1 MRRRQMRRL
10 RDRLK
15 ELVRMKPK
23 RDALLL
29 KLGAAKSQ
37 APAAWRLFEVHVSH
51 APRRRKSKNHKTDTA
66 QAVPKFSFALRWD
79 KLREARRREGRYLLR
94 CNLPERPPEQLWG
107 FYLQLVQ
114 VEQAFKHLKGDLA
127 LRPIYHQ
134 DATRIEAHIFI
145 AFLAY
150 CLHVTLGRRLRDLA
164 PGLTPRAVREKLGA
178 RQMLDVYLPPTDGRE
193 VILTRYTQ
201 PEPDQRL
208 LLERLKLNLP
218 EQPPPKITAA
228 QVRGK

>member
-1 MRRRQMRRL
+1 MRRRQMRWL
-10 RDRLK
+10 RDRLQ

-23 RDALLL
+23 RDALLM
-29 KLGAAKSQ
+29 KLGAAQNQ
-37 APAAWRLFEVHVSH
+37 APAAWRLFEVRVPA
-51 APRRRKSKNHKTDTA
+51 APRQSKKQKTDTPESA
-66 QAVPKFSFALRWD
+66 PEFSFALRWD

-114 VEQAFKHLKGDLA
+114 IEQAFKHLKGDLA

-134 DATRIEAHIFI
+134 HPERIEAHIFI

-150 CLHVTLGRRLRDLA
+150 CLHVTLARRLRDLA
-164 PGLTPRAVREKLGA
+164 PGLTPRSVLEKLA
-178 RQMLDVYLPPTDGRE
+178 AIQMLDVHLPTTDDRE

-208 LLERLKLNLP
+208 ILEKLKLQLP
-218 EQPPPKITAA
+218 EQSPPRITAA
-228 QVRGK
+228 QAREE